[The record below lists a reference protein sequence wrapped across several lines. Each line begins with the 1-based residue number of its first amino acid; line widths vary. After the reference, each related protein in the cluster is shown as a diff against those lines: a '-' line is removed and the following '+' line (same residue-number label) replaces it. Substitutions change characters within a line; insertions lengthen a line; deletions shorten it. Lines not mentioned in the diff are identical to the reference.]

1 MEVVGR
7 YSKQPRPP
15 DLGHITTCFGPVS
28 SPSTIHNVRRRL
40 GAEVISQL
48 VHDYQAGVPTTELT
62 VTYGIGKGTVLRLL
76 RSQGVRQAQATSTAV
91 HAPVDS
97 LIHDTGGIA
106 VEAVLATQT
115 AYLARRPGTKSRSC
129 GYVRS
134 ADKH

>member
-62 VTYGIGKGTVLRLL
+62 VTLRNKALDAFNEIM
-76 RSQGVRQAQATSTAV
+76 RMQG
-91 HAPVDS
+91 
-97 LIHDTGGIA
+97 
-106 VEAVLATQT
+106 
-115 AYLARRPGTKSRSC
+115 
-129 GYVRS
+129 
-134 ADKH
+134 